1 MSVNVVP
8 AILFTNSVPTLLT
21 SQRGAR
27 AAFQN
32 ICPGQIHHKE

>member
-1 MSVNVVP
+1 MSVNVVS

-21 SQRGAR
+21 SQRDR

-32 ICPGQIHHKE
+32 IRPGQIHHKE